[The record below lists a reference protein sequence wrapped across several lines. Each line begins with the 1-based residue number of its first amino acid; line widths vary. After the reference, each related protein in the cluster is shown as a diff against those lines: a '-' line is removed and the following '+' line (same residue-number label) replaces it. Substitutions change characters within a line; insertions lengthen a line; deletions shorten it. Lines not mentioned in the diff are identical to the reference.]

1 MPQPSVLW
9 QKEIDQGRATPQP
22 HPSTTQ
28 SSKFDTA
35 REKET
40 PSKAVSL

>member
-1 MPQPSVLW
+1 MPQPSVRR

-22 HPSTTQ
+22 HPGTTQ

-35 REKET
+35 MENET
-40 PSKAVSL
+40 PNKAVSL